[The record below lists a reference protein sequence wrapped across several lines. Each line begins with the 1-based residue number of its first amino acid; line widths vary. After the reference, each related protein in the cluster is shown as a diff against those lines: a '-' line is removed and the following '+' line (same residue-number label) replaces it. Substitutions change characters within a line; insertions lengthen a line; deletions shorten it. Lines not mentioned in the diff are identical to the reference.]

1 MRRLLILLFACSFLP
16 PSLAAAATGWIND
29 SFYVPMRAQAGSGYR
44 IVHRGI
50 KSGTPVEIVQWQTG
64 AEWVQIRAEGT
75 TGWVEAQ
82 YMSRKAPAANQLK
95 QAQEKE
101 KSAVSKLS
109 QAEQLLQEVTAERD
123 ALKQQLGELE
133 QHLNSKSSKLDELQ
147 NISAEPIRIASEN
160 KKLNTE
166 LSLMRTNLQEVQA
179 ENSLLKH
186 DKTFQ
191 GWLLALATVF
201 AGMVVGWFFKSRSG
215 RRTSNWV

>member
-1 MRRLLILLFACSFLP
+1 MRRFLILFFAISFFP
-16 PSLAAAATGWIND
+16 PSFAAAATGWIND

-44 IVHRGI
+44 IVHRGVN
-50 KSGTPVEIVQWQTG
+50 SGSPVEILQWQSG
-64 AEWVQIRAEGT
+64 ADWVQIRADGA

-82 YMSRKAPAANQLK
+82 YMSRTAPAATQLI

-101 KSAVSKLS
+101 QSASGKLTS
-109 QAEQLLQEVTAERD
+109 IEQQLQEVAAERD
-123 ALKQQLGELE
+123 SLQQQLAELE
-133 QHLNSKSSKLDELQ
+133 KHLQSKSSELDELQ

-191 GWLLALATVF
+191 SWLLALATVF

-215 RRTSNWV
+215 RRTSSWV